1 MGLVT
6 GIAAGVAVGGQ
17 LAKGFIARDA
27 SKEAARM
34 AGRLNIQKE
43 QLEQE
48 AVSRLETNYYDA
60 LRATTD
66 VYDKQLQTANAITG
80 QIVEKA
86 AEGDQRGLV
95 ATAGKVKQGADATT
109 GLIADKYAGQQ
120 LDIEGKRAQAAE
132 TDAARIAMMFDDRA
146 QAAGV
151 KADALTQQSDDLKGK
166 ATGSFINAGTSAL
179 AVGLQAFGGLAGMKN
194 AQGKAVKSLLDSG
207 AAKND
212 AEALKIID
220 GYSKDQLKQT
230 ISSGLPFVLKS
241 TAPNTP
247 LVEQDEDV
255 RIDDKNQQIGYSD
268 SVGMDQIGYSD
279 SVGMDQKVKA
289 ESGFTNFFSELKT
302 QFENFTN
309 PFGDFSEMF
318 QGLGLFKTPTPKQKE

>member
-17 LAKGFIARDA
+17 LAKGFIASDG

-43 QLEQE
+43 ELEKE

-80 QIVEKA
+80 QIIEKA
-86 AEGDQRGLV
+86 AEGDQRGLL
-95 ATAGKVKQGADATT
+95 ATAGKVKQASDATT

-120 LDIEGKRAQAAE
+120 LDIDTKQAQAAE

-146 QAAGV
+146 AAAGV
-151 KADALTQQSDDLKGK
+151 KADALTQQSDNLQGT

-179 AVGLQAFGGLAGMKN
+179 SAGLQAFGGFAGMKD
-194 AQGKAVKSLLDSG
+194 ATGKATASLLKSG
-207 AAKND
+207 AAKTD
-212 AEALKIID
+212 SEALDIIK
-220 GYSKDQLKQT
+220 GYSKEQLMQT
-230 ISSGLPFVLKS
+230 VKTGLPFELES

-247 LVEQDEDV
+247 VVPQNEDI
-255 RIDDKNQQIGYSD
+255 RIDEKNTQFGYSD
-268 SVGMDQIGYSD
+268 SVGMDT
-279 SVGMDQKVKA
+279 KVEA

-318 QGLGLFKTPTPKQKE
+318 QGLGLFGSPKPKEKEK

>member
-6 GIAAGVAVGGQ
+6 GIAAGVAIGGQ
-17 LAKGFIARDA
+17 LAKGFIASDG

-43 QLEQE
+43 ELEKE

-80 QIVEKA
+80 QIIERA
-86 AEGDQRGLV
+86 AEGDQRGLG
-95 ATAGKVKQGADATT
+95 ASAGKVKQGADATT

-120 LDIEGKRAQAAE
+120 LGIEGKRAQAAE

-146 QAAGV
+146 AAAGV
-151 KADALTQQSDDLKGK
+151 KADALTQQSDDLKGT

-179 AVGLQAFGGLAGMKN
+179 SAGLQAFGGFAGMKD
-194 AQGKAVKSLLDSG
+194 ATGKATASLLKSG
-207 AAKND
+207 AAKTD
-212 AEALKIID
+212 SEALKIID

-230 ISSGLPFVLKS
+230 IKSGLPFELES

-247 LVEQDEDV
+247 VVPQNEDI
-255 RIDDKNQQIGYSD
+255 RIDSKNAGQ
-268 SVGMDQIGYSD
+268 VGYSD
-279 SVGMDQKVKA
+279 SVGMDQKVEA

-318 QGLGLFKTPTPKQKE
+318 QGLGMFKTPTPKQKE